1 LSANDDMTGKQVSKK
16 IQAPQ
21 GMFDILPEEQPF
33 YKKVYGTGEKIS
45 SFYGFKEITPPI
57 LESTELFEKGTGEAT
72 EIVEKQMYSLRT
84 KGGDSL
90 TLRPEFTPSLAR
102 VYLEQGMISLPQPV
116 KMFSFGP
123 VFRHERPQAGRYRQ
137 FNQFNLEV
145 FGSEHPIV
153 DVEVIYVFYNILQ
166 SLGIKK
172 LIIEL
177 NSIGDKECIGEYKK
191 LLVRYL
197 KKNEDS
203 LCADC
208 KRRLKANPLRIMDC
222 KQERCK
228 QIALGAPQIIDHLC
242 KECHNHFK
250 KVLEFL
256 DGLGLPYSLNPC
268 LVRGLD
274 YYTRT
279 VFEIIAEGELGR
291 QLGSLVGGGRYDNLV
306 KLFSRKNV
314 PACGG
319 AAGVERIIAI
329 MKERN
334 LNPVE
339 IPQPRVFLAQL
350 GDTAKINSLKLME
363 DFRKAGIL
371 VAESFDKDSLSVQ
384 LKNADKRKTLYSLII
399 GEEEANR
406 NTIIIRDMADGRQ
419 KSVTIDK
426 VVRELKKKL
435 K

>member
-1 LSANDDMTGKQVSKK
+1 MTGKQRSNK
-16 IQAPQ
+16 IQVPQ
-21 GMFDILPEEQPF
+21 GMFDILPEDQPF
-33 YKKVYGTGEKIS
+33 YQKVYEVGKKIA

-72 EIVEKQMYSLRT
+72 EIVEKQMYSLKT

-102 VYLEQGMISLPQPV
+102 AYLEQGMISLPQPV

-123 VFRHERPQAGRYRQ
+123 VFRHEKPQAGRYRQ
-137 FNQFNLEV
+137 FYQLNLEA
-145 FGSEHPIV
+145 FGSRHPIV
-153 DVEVIYVFYNILQ
+153 DVEIIYIFYNILQ

-177 NSIGDKECIGEYKK
+177 NSIGDKECIGDYKK

-197 KKNEDS
+197 KKNES
-203 LCADC
+203 RLCPDC
-208 KRRLKANPLRIMDC
+208 KRRLKTNPLRIMDC

-228 QIALGAPQIIDHLC
+228 QIAAGAPQIIDHLC

-256 DGLGLPYSLNPC
+256 DELGLPYNLNPC

-279 VFEIIAEGELGR
+279 VFEIIAEDELGR
-291 QLGSLVGGGRYDNLV
+291 QIGSLVGGGRYDNLV
-306 KLFSRKNV
+306 KLFSRKNI

-319 AAGVERIIAI
+319 AAGVERIISI
-329 MKERN
+329 MKERR
-334 LNPVE
+334 LVTAEVQP
-339 IPQPRVFLAQL
+339 PRVFLAQL
-350 GDTAKINSLKLME
+350 GDAAKIKSLKLME

-371 VAESFDKDSLSVQ
+371 VAASLDKDSLSAQ
-384 LKNADKRKTLYSLII
+384 LKNADKLKASHSLII
-399 GEEEANR
+399 GEEEASR
-406 NTIIIRDMADGRQ
+406 DMVIIRDMVNGRQ
-419 KSVTIDK
+419 TTVRTDK
-426 VVRELKKKL
+426 VAGELKKKL
-435 K
+435 KQQ

>member
-1 LSANDDMTGKQVSKK
+1 MTGKQASNK

-21 GMFDILPEEQPF
+21 GMFDILPEDQPF
-33 YKKVYGTGEKIS
+33 YKKIYGTGEKIS

-57 LESTELFEKGTGEAT
+57 LESTELFEKGTGETT
-72 EIVEKQMYSLRT
+72 EIVEKQMYSLKT

-90 TLRPEFTPSLAR
+90 TMRPEFTPSLAR
-102 VYLEQGMISLPQPV
+102 AYLEQGMISLPQPV

-123 VFRHERPQAGRYRQ
+123 VFRHEKPQAGRYRQ
-137 FNQFNLEV
+137 FHQFNLEA
-145 FGSEHPIV
+145 FGSKRPIV
-153 DVEVIYVFYNILQ
+153 EVEIIYVFYNILQ
-166 SLGIKK
+166 ALGIKK

-177 NSIGDKECIGEYKK
+177 NSIGDKECIGDYKK

-197 KKNEDS
+197 KKNES
-203 LCADC
+203 HLCSDC
-208 KRRLKANPLRIMDC
+208 KRRLKINPLRIMDC

-228 QIALGAPQIIDHLC
+228 QIVLGAPQIIDHLC

-256 DGLGLPYSLNPC
+256 DELGLPYSLNPC

-279 VFEIIAEGELGR
+279 VFEIIAEDELGR
-291 QLGSLVGGGRYDNLV
+291 RLGSLVGGGRYDDLV
-306 KLFSRKNV
+306 KLFSRKSV

-319 AAGVERIIAI
+319 AGGVERIIAI

-334 LNPVE
+334 LNPGE
-339 IPQPRVFLAQL
+339 TPEPRVFLAQL
-350 GDTAKINSLKLME
+350 GDAAKIKSLKLME

-371 VAESFDKDSLSVQ
+371 VAESFDRDSLSAQ
-384 LKNADKRKTLYSLII
+384 LKNADKLKVLYSLII
-399 GEEEANR
+399 GEEEASR
-406 NTIIIRDMADGRQ
+406 DMIIIRDMINGRQ
-419 KSVTIDK
+419 TSVKTDK
-426 VVRELKKKL
+426 VVGELKKKL
-435 K
+435 KQQ

>member
-1 LSANDDMTGKQVSKK
+1 MTGKQVSNK

-21 GMFDILPEEQPF
+21 GMFDITPENQPF
-33 YKKVYGTGEKIS
+33 YKKVYGVGEKIS

-57 LESTELFEKGTGEAT
+57 LESTELFERGTGEAT
-72 EIVEKQMYSLRT
+72 EIVEKQMYSLKT

-90 TLRPEFTPSLAR
+90 TLRPEFTPSMAR
-102 VYLEQGMISLPQPV
+102 AYVEHGMISLPQPV

-123 VFRHERPQAGRYRQ
+123 VFRHEKPQAGRYRQ
-137 FNQFNLEV
+137 FHQFNIEA
-145 FGSEHPIV
+145 FGSKRPIM
-153 DVEVIYVFYNILQ
+153 DVEIIYVFYNILQ
-166 SLGIKK
+166 ALGIKK

-197 KKNEDS
+197 KKNEHS

-208 KRRLKANPLRIMDC
+208 KRRLKMNPLRIMDC

-228 QIALGAPQIIDHLC
+228 HIVLGAPQIIDHLC

-256 DGLGLPYSLNPC
+256 DELGLPYSLNPC

-279 VFEIIAEGELGR
+279 VFEIIAEDELGR

-306 KLFSRKNV
+306 KLFSRKNI
-314 PACGG
+314 PACGA
-319 AAGVERIIAI
+319 AAGVERIITI

-334 LNPVE
+334 LGPAE
-339 IPQPRVFLAQL
+339 IPGPQVFLAQL
-350 GDTAKINSLKLME
+350 GDIAKIRSLKLME
-363 DFRKAGIL
+363 DLRKAGIS
-371 VAESFDKDSLSVQ
+371 VAELFDRESLSAQ
-384 LKNADKRKTLYSLII
+384 LRGADKSKALYSLII
-399 GEEEANR
+399 GEEEASR
-406 NTIIIRDMADGRQ
+406 DMIIIRDMADGRQ
-419 KSVTIDK
+419 TSVKIDK
-426 VVRELKKKL
+426 VVGELKKKL
-435 K
+435 KQ